1 LACYAAGMLGHGDS
15 LGDGLVPLASALG
28 RHTKPT
34 RDLHIPP
41 SHVWIGRGINHLDL
55 LSSAAVYQRMRRSLA
70 N

>member
-1 LACYAAGMLGHGDS
+1 
-15 LGDGLVPLASALG
+15 VKLASALG

-34 RDLHIPP
+34 RDFHIPP
-41 SHVWIGRGINHLDL
+41 PHVRIGRGINHLDL